1 MENDDIEEVTNE
13 EVTMENDDIEEIP
26 SYLMFAKHELD
37 MLLPTDKDE
46 SDNGYCYQKM
56 INNSVME
63 LMKTFYD
70 QGHSNLS
77 AAITASLFNKLTKNK
92 PLSPLTG
99 DDNEWGDELDYDGS
113 QQNVRCYSVFRK
125 NRDSSTAYD
134 IDRFAFSDDDGRSWF
149 SAGWLEKLLN
159 LDNSI
164 TFPYTPC
171 HERIYV
177 KKTSKDGEDDA
188 YEIIKREVV

>member
-1 MENDDIEEVTNE
+1 MENDDTK
-13 EVTMENDDIEEIP
+13 EIP
-26 SYLMFAKHELD
+26 SYLMFAKRELD
-37 MLLPTDKDE
+37 MLMPTGKDE
-46 SDNGYCYQKM
+46 SDNSYCYQKM

-70 QGHSNLS
+70 QGHSGYS
-77 AAITASLFNKLTKNK
+77 ASITASLFNQLAKNN
-92 PLSPLTG
+92 PLSPLNG
-99 DDNEWGDELDYDGS
+99 DDSEWGDDIDYDGS

-125 NRDSSTAYD
+125 NHDNSTAYD

-149 SAGWLEKLLN
+149 SSGWLEEDLN

-164 TFPYTPC
+164 TFPYTPW

-177 KKTSKDGEDDA
+177 KKTSKDGEDEK
-188 YEIIKREVV
+188 YEIVKREVV